1 MQIHGRD
8 VSGYLYSADVDGN
21 GGTVQT
27 PPRQTFS
34 LEYVQE
40 LREEAKGNRV
50 KLTAAE
56 QALAEAAKA
65 AEQGVGAAAADTA
78 KAKTEMADAIAAAK
92 AEAESHK
99 IEVKTTA
106 DLRIIR
112 AELKAEAIKAGMIDM
127 DGLKL
132 IDTSTVTIGDDGEVK
147 IPDGFF
153 KAAKEAKPWLFGA
166 VNSTSATQEP
176 PQKQQPGPKPA
187 AEWTAAER
195 SAFEQKHK
203 IRA

>member
-1 MQIHGRD
+1 VG
-8 VSGYLYSADVDGN
+8 GYLYSADVEGS
-21 GGTVQT
+21 GGPAGQT

-65 AEQGVGAAAADTA
+65 AEQAVGAAAADTA
-78 KAKTEMADAIAAAK
+78 KAKTEMADAIAAAR

-112 AELKAEAIKAGMIDM
+112 AELKAEALKAGMIDM

-132 IDTSTVTIGDDGEVK
+132 IDTTPVTIGEDGEVK

-153 KAAKEAKPWLFGA
+153 KTAKEAKPWLFGA
-166 VNSTSATQEP
+166 VSSTSATHEP
-176 PQKQQPGPKPA
+176 PPKQQPGPKPA

>member
-8 VSGYLYSADVDGN
+8 VSGCLYSADVDGS

-65 AEQGVGAAAADTA
+65 AEQAVGAAAADTA

-92 AEAESHK
+92 AEAELHK
-99 IEVKTTA
+99 IEVKTVA

-132 IDTSTVTIGDDGEVK
+132 IDTTAVTIDEDGEVK

-166 VNSTSATQEP
+166 VSSTSSTQEP

-187 AEWTAAER
+187 SEWTPAER
-195 SAFEQKHK
+195 TAFEQKHK